1 MICRSCQDNKAIENF
16 GFKEGLENKR
26 DQTCK
31 SCRRFIVI
39 ITKLRKEFKE
49 VKEQSESLRYL
60 WIECVEACEVKNSRR
75 LRLTVD
81 KAKLEIGS
89 YRNRKEV
96 L

>member
-1 MICRSCQDNKAIENF
+1 MICRSCRDNKAIENF
-16 GFKEGLENKR
+16 GFKEGVENKR

-49 VKEQSESLRYL
+49 VKEQSENLKEL
-60 WIECVEACEVKNSRR
+60 WIECIESCEVRNSRR

-81 KAKLEIGS
+81 KAKKEIGGHW
-89 YRNRKEV
+89 RRKVV